1 MPDVTTICRRCTE
14 CEGQEHHWLSDPRSA
29 TNVDDDDDDL
39 PIDKNGDVDEQY
51 VLACKHCPA
60 TKPYDPDEEDED
72 SDYDDEDWDISLM
85 VGRTIVAI
93 TGGQDAE
100 GQLTAPSGCVEIIL
114 DDGAKVRM
122 SHTQDCCESVELV
135 DIAGDVAD
143 LIGSPLTMAEE
154 VSNSDD
160 PHGLEYQPESYT
172 WTFYKFAT
180 VKGYV
185 TFRWF
190 GESNGY
196 YSESVTVEHL
206 PAEVEA

>member
-1 MPDVTTICRRCTE
+1 MTEKTAQTKCRRCSE
-14 CEGQEHHWLSDPRSA
+14 CMESEHHWLSDPRPD
-29 TNVDDDDDDL
+29 VDDDAT
-39 PIDKNGDVDEQY
+39 DEQLAAAEY
-51 VLACKHCPA
+51 VWQCKHCPA

-154 VSNSDD
+154 ARRSPLFVRRAAAGGPRTAGPFGHSLGDHRRGKRSR
-160 PHGLEYQPESYT
+160 S
-172 WTFYKFAT
+172 AT
-180 VKGYV
+180 VRHRLGGAD
-185 TFRWF
+185 RH
-190 GESNGY
+190 
-196 YSESVTVEHL
+196 SV
-206 PAEVEA
+206 